1 MAIQVTHTYVATIRN
16 QQQVQSDLDS
26 LGFAAAKLWNI
37 ARWTCDRIWGET
49 GTIPEDG
56 PLKAY
61 LKNHERYADRNSQS
75 SQRVIE
81 ELAEAFSGW
90 YAKRRNG
97 DDRANPPKYR
107 KNGDDH
113 PRSTVTFK
121 EDGFKHD
128 AKNNRIRLS
137 KGRNLKEHWSDFILC
152 EIETRPDVTIENVG
166 QVKAVWNDSKGEWEL
181 HIVCKHEIEAESPGD
196 ETAGID
202 LGISNFAAVS
212 YSTGD
217 HELYPGNAL
226 KTDERYFAKEIAKC
240 NSSRSN
246 NALRLR
252 KKRSKRRSH
261 YLHAVTKHIVAEC
274 VERGVGTI
282 AVGNLEGIREDD
294 ETGEARNWG
303 DRGNEGLHGWAF
315 DRFTN
320 LLTYKAKAEGITVVI
335 VSERDTSKTCSRCGQ
350 KRDANRVE
358 RGLYVCRECE
368 AVMNADSNGAENIRC
383 RLDQAEKVTLNPRST
398 EDRSSGRVAR
408 PVVNLFRRGE
418 YDHSRGQGTFAEQA
432 SSCKP
437 QISQLR

>member
-1 MAIQVTHTYVATIRN
+1 MAIQVTRTYVASIRN
-16 QQQVQSDLDS
+16 QRQVKSDLDS
-26 LGFAAAKLWNI
+26 LGFAASKLWNI
-37 ARWTCDRIWGET
+37 ARWTCDRIWSET

-61 LKNHERYADRNSQS
+61 LKNHERYADLNSQS

-81 ELAEAFSGW
+81 ELAEAFHCW

-121 EDGFKHD
+121 EDGFKYD

-152 EIETRPDVTIENVG
+152 EIETRPDVTIDNVR
-166 QVKAVWNDSKGEWEL
+166 QVKTVWNGDKWEL
-181 HIVCKHEIEAESPGD
+181 HIVCKYEIEAESPGD

-202 LGISNFAAVS
+202 LGISNFAAIS

-226 KTDERYFAKEIAKC
+226 KTDERHFAKEVAKC

-246 NALRLR
+246 KAVRLR
-252 KKRSKRRSH
+252 KKRSARRSH
-261 YLHAVTKHIVAEC
+261 YLDAVTKHIVSEC
-274 VERGVGTI
+274 VERGIGKI
-282 AVGNLEGIREDD
+282 AVGNLEGVREDD
-294 ETGEARNWG
+294 ETGKPRNWG
-303 DRGNEGLHGWAF
+303 DRGNERLHRWAF
-315 DRFTN
+315 DHFTN
-320 LLTYKAKAEGITVVI
+320 LLTYKAKAEGIAVVT
-335 VSERDTSKTCSRCGQ
+335 VSERDTSKTCSSCGE
-350 KRDANRVE
+350 KRDTNRVE
-358 RGLYVCRECE
+358 RGLYVCQGCGT
-368 AVMNADSNGAENIRC
+368 VMNADSNGAENIRR
-383 RLDQAEKVTLNPRST
+383 RLDQAEKVTLNPRSSG
-398 EDRSSGRVAR
+398 DRSSGRVAR

-418 YDHSRGQGTFAEQA
+418 HDPSSGQGTFAQQA

-437 QISQLR
+437 

>member
-1 MAIQVTHTYVATIRN
+1 MAIQVTRTYVASIQN
-16 QQQVQSDLDS
+16 QQQVESDLDS
-26 LGFAAAKLWNI
+26 LGFAASKLWNI
-37 ARWTCDRIWGET
+37 ARWTCDRIWSET

-61 LKNHERYADRNSQS
+61 LKNHERYADLNSQS

-81 ELAEAFSGW
+81 ELAEAFRGW

-128 AKNNRIRLS
+128 SNNNRIRLS
-137 KGRNLKEHWSDFILC
+137 KGQNLKQHWSDFILC
-152 EIETRPDVTIENVG
+152 EIKTRQDVTVENVR
-166 QVKAVWNDSKGEWEL
+166 QVKAVWNGDEWEL
-181 HIVCKHEIEAESPGD
+181 HIVCQHEIEAEPPGD
-196 ETAGID
+196 ETAGVD

-246 NALRLR
+246 KALRLR
-252 KKRSKRRSH
+252 RKRSERRSH

-282 AVGNLEGIREDD
+282 AVGNLEGIREDG
-294 ETGEARNWG
+294 ETGEVCDWG
-303 DRGNEGLHGWAF
+303 DRGNQELHGWAF
-315 DRFTN
+315 NRFTN
-320 LLTYKAKAEGITVVI
+320 LLTYKAKAKGITVVI
-335 VSERDTSKTCSRCGQ
+335 VSERDTSKTCSCCGE

-358 RGLYVCRECE
+358 RGLYVCGGCE
-368 AVMNADSNGAENIRC
+368 TVMNADSNGAENIRR
-383 RLDQAEKVTLNPRST
+383 RLDQAEKVTLNPRSSG
-398 EDRSSGRVAR
+398 DRSSGRVAR

-418 YDHSRGQGTFAEQA
+418 HDLSSGQGTFAQQA
-432 SSCKP
+432 NSCKP
-437 QISQLR
+437 

>member
-1 MAIQVTHTYVATIRN
+1 MAIQVTRTYVATIRN
-16 QQQVQSDLDS
+16 QQQVKGDLDS
-26 LGFAAAKLWNI
+26 LGFAASKLWNI
-37 ARWTCDRIWGET
+37 ARWTCNRIWSET

-61 LKNHERYADRNSQS
+61 LKNHERYADLNSQS

-81 ELAEAFSGW
+81 ELAEAFHGW

-107 KNGDDH
+107 KNGDNH

-128 AKNNRIRLS
+128 SKNNRIRLS

-152 EIETRPDVTIENVG
+152 EIETRPDVAVENVR
-166 QVKAVWNDSKGEWEL
+166 QIKAVWNGDEWEL

-217 HELYPGNAL
+217 HELYPGNVL

-246 NALRLR
+246 KALRLR
-252 KKRSKRRSH
+252 QKRSERRSH
-261 YLHAVTKHIVAEC
+261 YLHAVTKHIVTEC
-274 VERGVGTI
+274 VERGIGTI
-282 AVGNLEGIREDD
+282 AVGNLGGIRKDD
-294 ETGEARNWG
+294 ETGEPRNWG
-303 DRGNEGLHGWAF
+303 DRGNKGLHGWAF
-315 DRFTN
+315 DRFTT
-320 LLTYKAKAEGITVVI
+320 LLTYKAKAEGIAVVV
-335 VSERDTSKTCSRCGQ
+335 VSERDTSKTCSCCGQ

-358 RGLYVCRECE
+358 RGLYVCRGCE
-368 AVMNADSNGAENIRC
+368 AVMNADSNGAENIRR
-383 RLDQAEKVTLNPRST
+383 RLDQAQKVTPSPRSSG
-398 EDRSSGRVAR
+398 DRCSGRVAR

-418 YDHSRGQGTFAEQA
+418 HDPSCGQGTFAQQA
-432 SSCKP
+432 SICK
-437 QISQLR
+437 R

>member
-1 MAIQVTHTYVATIRN
+1 MAIQVTRTYVASIKN
-16 QQQVQSDLDS
+16 QQQVESDLDS
-26 LGFAAAKLWNI
+26 LGFAASKLWNI
-37 ARWTCDRIWGET
+37 ARWTCDRIWSET

-61 LKNHERYADRNSQS
+61 LKNHERYADLNSQS

-81 ELAEAFSGW
+81 ELAEAFHGW

-128 AKNNRIRLS
+128 SKNNRIRLS
-137 KGRNLKEHWSDFILC
+137 KGQNLKEHWSDFILC
-152 EIETRPDVTIENVG
+152 EIETRPDVTIENVR
-166 QVKAVWNDSKGEWEL
+166 QVKAVWNGDGWEL
-181 HIVCKHEIEAESPGD
+181 HIVCKHEIETDSPGN

-202 LGISNFAAVS
+202 LSISNFAAVS

-226 KTDERYFAKEIAKC
+226 KTDERYFGKEIAKC
-240 NSSRSN
+240 NSPRSN
-246 NALRLR
+246 KALRLH
-252 KKRSKRRSH
+252 KKRSARRSH

-274 VERGVGTI
+274 IKRGVGTI
-282 AVGNLEGIREDD
+282 AVGNLEGIREND

-303 DRGNEGLHGWAF
+303 DRGNKGLHGWAF
-315 DRFTN
+315 NRFTN
-320 LLTYKAKAEGITVVI
+320 LLTYKAKAEGITVVL
-335 VSERDTSKTCSRCGQ
+335 VSERDTSKTCSCCGQ
-350 KRDANRVE
+350 NRDANRVE
-358 RGLYVCRECE
+358 RGLYVCCNCG
-368 AVMNADSNGAENIRC
+368 AVMNADSNGAENIRR
-383 RLDQAEKVTLNPRST
+383 RLDQVQKVTLNPQSS

-418 YDHSRGQGTFAEQA
+418 HDPSCGQGTFAQQA
-432 SSCKP
+432 NSCKP
-437 QISQLR
+437 

>member
-1 MAIQVTHTYVATIRN
+1 MAIQVTRTYVASIQN

-26 LGFAAAKLWNI
+26 LGFAASKLWNI
-37 ARWTCDRIWGET
+37 ARWTCDRIWSET
-49 GTIPEDG
+49 GTIPEAG
-56 PLKAY
+56 PLKSY
-61 LKNHERYADRNSQS
+61 LKKHERYADLNSQS

-81 ELAEAFSGW
+81 ELAEAFRGW

-128 AKNNRIRLS
+128 SKNNRIRLS

-152 EIETRPDVTIENVG
+152 EIETRPDVTIENVR
-166 QVKAVWNDSKGEWEL
+166 QVKAVWNGDEWKL
-181 HIVCKHEIEAESPGD
+181 HIVCKHEVEAESPGD

-226 KTDERYFAKEIAKC
+226 KTDERYFAKKIAKC

-246 NALRLR
+246 KALRLR
-252 KKRSKRRSH
+252 KKRSGRRSH

-282 AVGNLEGIREDD
+282 AVGNLEGVREDD
-294 ETGEARNWG
+294 ETGEPRNWG
-303 DRGNEGLHGWAF
+303 DRGNERVHRWAF
-315 DRFTN
+315 DRFTT
-320 LLTYKAKAEGITVVI
+320 LLTYKAKAEGIAVVT
-335 VSERDTSKTCSRCGQ
+335 VSERDTSKMCSCCGQ
-350 KRDANRVE
+350 NRDANRVE
-358 RGLYVCRECE
+358 RGLYVCRGCE
-368 AVMNADSNGAENIRC
+368 AVMNADLNGAENIRR
-383 RLDQAEKVTLNPRST
+383 RLDQAEKVTLSPRSS

-408 PVVNLFRRGE
+408 PVVNLFGRGE
-418 YDHSRGQGTFAEQA
+418 RDPSCGQGTFAEQA

-437 QISQLR
+437 

>member
-1 MAIQVTHTYVATIRN
+1 MAIQVTRTYVATIRN
-16 QQQVQSDLDS
+16 QQQVESDLDS
-26 LGFAAAKLWNI
+26 LGFAASKLWNI
-37 ARWTCDRIWGET
+37 ARWTCDRIWSET

-61 LKNHERYADRNSQS
+61 LKNHERYADLNSQS

-81 ELAEAFSGW
+81 ELAEAFRGW

-107 KNGDDH
+107 KSGNDH

-128 AKNNRIRLS
+128 RKNNRIRLS
-137 KGRNLKEHWSDFILC
+137 NGRNLKEHWSDFILC
-152 EIETRPDVTIENVG
+152 EIETRPDVTVENVR
-166 QVKAVWNDSKGEWEL
+166 QVKAVWNGDEWEL
-181 HIVCKHEIEAESPGD
+181 HIVCKHEIETESPGD

-217 HELYPGNAL
+217 HELYPGNVL

-246 NALRLR
+246 KALRLR
-252 KKRSKRRSH
+252 KKRSERRSH
-261 YLHAVTKHIVAEC
+261 YLHGVTKHIVAEC
-274 VERGVGTI
+274 VDRGVGTI
-282 AVGNLEGIREDD
+282 AVGNLEDIREDD
-294 ETGEARNWG
+294 ETGEPRNWG

-320 LLTYKAKAEGITVVI
+320 LLTYKAKTEGITVVV
-335 VSERDTSKTCSRCGQ
+335 VSERDTSKTCSCCGE

-358 RGLYVCRECE
+358 RGLYVCRGCGSI
-368 AVMNADSNGAENIRC
+368 MNADSNGAENIRR
-383 RLDQAEKVTLNPRST
+383 RLDQVEKVTLSPRFS

-418 YDHSRGQGTFAEQA
+418 HDPSCGQGMFAQQA
-432 SSCKP
+432 SSCK
-437 QISQLR
+437 S

>member
-1 MAIQVTHTYVATIRN
+1 MLPIGI
-16 QQQVQSDLDS
+16 
-26 LGFAAAKLWNI
+26 GFANNETKLLEYLYVYSGFSV
-37 ARWTCDRIWGET
+37 RSTEFSRIWKTNGIVSTDPSKSVWYDSNTLVQEAKT
-49 GTIPEDG
+49 FRKLTIF
-56 PLKAY
+56 L
-61 LKNHERYADRNSQS
+61 Q
-75 SQRVIE
+75 
-81 ELAEAFSGW
+81 
-90 YAKRRNG
+90 

-107 KNGDDH
+107 KHGDQH

-128 AKNNRIRLS
+128 SHNNRIRLS

-152 EIETRPDVTIENVG
+152 EIEIRPGVTVENVR
-166 QVKAVWNDSKGEWEL
+166 QVRAVWNGSKDEWEL
-181 HIVCKHEIEAESPGD
+181 HIVCKCEIEAESPGD

-217 HELYPGNAL
+217 HELYPGNCL

-246 NALRLR
+246 KALRLR
-252 KKRSKRRSH
+252 RKRSERRSH
-261 YLHAVTKHIVAEC
+261 YLHAVTRHIVSEC
-274 VERGVGTI
+274 AERGVGTV

-320 LLTYKAKAEGITVVI
+320 LHTYKANAEGIAVV
-335 VSERDTSKTCSRCGQ
+335 VVNERDTSKTCSCCGQ
-350 KRDANRVE
+350 KQDTNRVE
-358 RGLYVCRECE
+358 RGLYVCRGCD

-383 RLDQAEKVTLNPRST
+383 RLDQAEKVTLNPLG
-398 EDRSSGRVAR
+398 DRSSGRVAR

-418 YDHSRGQGTFAEQA
+418 HGPSSGQGTFVEQT
-432 SSCKP
+432 SICKP
-437 QISQLR
+437 

>member
-1 MAIQVTHTYVATIRN
+1 MAIQVTRTYVASIQN
-16 QQQVQSDLDS
+16 QQQVESDLDS
-26 LGFAAAKLWNI
+26 LGFAASKLWNI
-37 ARWTCDRIWGET
+37 ARWTCDRIWSET

-61 LKNHERYADRNSQS
+61 LKNHERYADLNSQS

-81 ELAEAFSGW
+81 ELAEAFRGW

-128 AKNNRIRLS
+128 SNNNRIRLS
-137 KGRNLKEHWSDFILC
+137 KGQNLKQHWSDFILC
-152 EIETRPDVTIENVG
+152 EIKTRQDVTVENVR
-166 QVKAVWNDSKGEWEL
+166 QVKAVWNGDEWEL
-181 HIVCKHEIEAESPGD
+181 HIVCQHEIEAEPPGD
-196 ETAGID
+196 ETAGVD

-246 NALRLR
+246 KALRLR
-252 KKRSKRRSH
+252 RKRSERRSH

-274 VERGVGTI
+274 VDRGVGTI

-294 ETGEARNWG
+294 ETGEVRDWG
-303 DRGNEGLHGWAF
+303 DRGNQELHGWAF
-315 DRFTN
+315 NRFTN
-320 LLTYKAKAEGITVVI
+320 LLTYKAKAKGITVVI
-335 VSERDTSKTCSRCGQ
+335 VSERDTSKTCSCCGE

-358 RGLYVCRECE
+358 RGLYVCGGCE
-368 AVMNADSNGAENIRC
+368 TVMNADSNGAENIRR
-383 RLDQAEKVTLNPRST
+383 RLDQAEKVTLNPRSSG
-398 EDRSSGRVAR
+398 DRSSGRVAR

-418 YDHSRGQGTFAEQA
+418 HDLSSGQGTFAQQA
-432 SSCKP
+432 NSCK
-437 QISQLR
+437 S

>member
-1 MAIQVTHTYVATIRN
+1 MAIQVTRTYVASIRN
-16 QQQVQSDLDS
+16 QQQVKSDLDS
-26 LGFAAAKLWNI
+26 LGFAASKLWNI
-37 ARWTCDRIWGET
+37 ARWTCDRIWSET

-61 LKNHERYADRNSQS
+61 LKTHERYADLNSQS

-81 ELAEAFSGW
+81 ELAEAFKGW

-107 KNGDDH
+107 KHNGDH

-128 AKNNRIRLS
+128 SKNNRIRLS

-152 EIETRPDVTIENVG
+152 EIE
-166 QVKAVWNDSKGEWEL
+166 
-181 HIVCKHEIEAESPGD
+181 AESPGN

-202 LGISNFAAVS
+202 LGIKNLAAVS

-246 NALRLR
+246 KALWLR
-252 KKRSKRRSH
+252 RKRSERRSH
-261 YLHAVTKHIVAEC
+261 YLHAVTRHIVEEC

-294 ETGEARNWG
+294 ETGEVRNWG
-303 DRGNEGLHGWAF
+303 DRGNEGLHRWAF

-320 LLTYKAKAEGITVVI
+320 LLTYKAKAEGIAVVV
-335 VSERDTSKTCSRCGQ
+335 VSERDTSKTCSCCGQ

-358 RGLYVCRECE
+358 RGLYVCRGCN

-383 RLDQAEKVTLNPRST
+383 RLDQAEKVTLSPRSS

-418 YDHSRGQGTFAEQA
+418 HDPSCGQGTFAEQA
-432 SSCKP
+432 SICEP
-437 QISQLR
+437 

>member
-1 MAIQVTHTYVATIRN
+1 MAIQVTRTYVASIRN
-16 QQQVQSDLDS
+16 QQQVKSDLDS
-26 LGFAAAKLWNI
+26 LGFAASKLWNI
-37 ARWTCDRIWGET
+37 ARWTCDRIWSET

-61 LKNHERYADRNSQS
+61 LKNHERYADLNSQS

-81 ELAEAFSGW
+81 ELAEAFNGW

-107 KNGDDH
+107 KNGDEH

-137 KGRNLKEHWSDFILC
+137 KGRNLKDHWSDFILC
-152 EIETRPDVTIENVG
+152 KIETRPDVVVENVRH
-166 QVKAVWNDSKGEWEL
+166 VRAVWNGSKDEWEL
-181 HIVCKHEIEAESPGD
+181 HIVCKHEIEVESPGD
-196 ETAGID
+196 ETVGID

-240 NSSRSN
+240 TSYRSN
-246 NALRLR
+246 KALRLR
-252 KKRSKRRSH
+252 RKRSERRSH

-274 VERGVGTI
+274 VERGVRTI
-282 AVGNLEGIREDD
+282 AVGNLEGIRDDD
-294 ETGEARNWG
+294 ETGESRDWG

-320 LLTYKAKAEGITVVI
+320 LLTYKAKAEGITVVT
-335 VSERDTSKTCSRCGQ
+335 VSERETSKTCSCCGQ
-350 KRDANRVE
+350 KRKANRVE
-358 RGLYVCRECE
+358 RGLYVCHNCGT
-368 AVMNADSNGAENIRC
+368 VMNADSNGAENIRR
-383 RLDQAEKVTLNPRST
+383 RLDQAEKVTLNPRSS

-418 YDHSRGQGTFAEQA
+418 RDPSCGQGTFAEQA

-437 QISQLR
+437 

>member
-1 MAIQVTHTYVATIRN
+1 MAIQVTRTYVATIRN
-16 QQQVQSDLDS
+16 QQQVKRDLDS
-26 LGFAAAKLWNI
+26 LGFAASKLWNI
-37 ARWTCDRIWGET
+37 ARWTCDRIWSET
-49 GTIPEDG
+49 ETIPEDG

-61 LKNHERYADRNSQS
+61 LKNHERYADLNSQS

-81 ELAEAFSGW
+81 ELAEAFHGW

-97 DDRANPPKYR
+97 DDRANPPQYR

-128 AKNNRIRLS
+128 SKNNRIRLS
-137 KGRNLKEHWSDFILC
+137 KGRNLKEYWSDFILC
-152 EIETRPDVTIENVG
+152 EIETRPDVTVENIR
-166 QVKAVWNDSKGEWEL
+166 QVKAVWNGDEWEL
-181 HIVCKHEIEAESPGD
+181 HIVCKHKIEAESPGD

-240 NSSRSN
+240 NSSKSN
-246 NALRLR
+246 KAMRLR
-252 KKRSKRRSH
+252 KKRSERRSH
-261 YLHAVTKHIVAEC
+261 YLHAVTKHIVTEC
-274 VERGVGTI
+274 VERDVGTI

-294 ETGEARNWG
+294 ETSETRNWG
-303 DRGNEGLHGWAF
+303 DRGNDGLHGWAF

-320 LLTYKAKAEGITVVI
+320 LLTYKAKAEGITVVT
-335 VSERDTSKTCSRCGQ
+335 VNERDTSKTCSCCGQ
-350 KRDANRVE
+350 KRDANRIE
-358 RGLYVCRECE
+358 RGLYVCGGCD
-368 AVMNADSNGAENIRC
+368 AVMNADSNGAENIRR
-383 RLDQAEKVTLNPRST
+383 RLDQAKKVTLNPQLSV
-398 EDRSSGRVAR
+398 DRSSGRVAR

-418 YDHSRGQGTFAEQA
+418 HDPSCGQGTFAQQA
-432 SSCKP
+432 SSCK
-437 QISQLR
+437 S